1 MGKKY
6 TTDSI
11 NIGDHSLDATMMA
24 SLNTVVA
31 NPSNYLTTLPLTGG
45 TLSGNLDVN
54 ADITVAGNV
63 GIGTASPGFNL
74 EVSTGLGN
82 GSDGVFIKDPFAGTS
97 RTENSK
103 NPMLS
108 LGTSTEN
115 GSAATIFMGANA
127 TPTNQDSKIEFNR
140 TGGYLS
146 IWYKGQGT
154 YREHVRYGNP
164 SSSTPRSVFFGNVGI
179 GTTSPLEPLSI
190 NSGTN
195 QSVYDALGVYNSVT
209 GTSALGKGTAIR
221 IGSGSNG
228 NYSTKIA
235 TIYEGNNPSYLQPAL
250 AFFTMNNTYLK
261 GSETEKM
268 RISANGNVGIG
279 TTSPQDK
286 LEVNGA
292 ISTTSSNFVSAST
305 GSILTLQTA
314 SAPYSYSYINA
325 AAAGGSMISAALALQ
340 TDAGNVGIGTT
351 SPSAK
356 LDVNGDIL
364 ISNSGDKVFTTDSVN
379 GAFALGDIDALG
391 DEAIVQGDGSS
402 IFLKNG
408 GTTTLT
414 TNINNRVGIGTT
426 SPLATLHIDNPQNAN
441 GNIGMI
447 SDASAGGTGTRNIH
461 VNLPNYGEGIRFLR
475 SGTYSGGAMKFYS
488 NTSNVGSV
496 QINASS
502 TSYNTTS
509 DYRAKENIAP
519 MENSIDRLKELKP
532 CRFNFLVDPEN
543 TVDGFIAH
551 ETQEV
556 VPEAITGEKDRLD
569 YEGNPEYQ
577 GIDQSKLVPLL
588 TAALKEAISKI
599 EQLETRIQTLENN

>member
-426 SPLATLHIDNPQNAN
+426 SPLATLHIDNPQNSN